1 VKRRR
6 MNPRQR
12 QGLMLVVIA
21 AAGLLGVFLLIA
33 DYVSSVS
40 KQVGAKISVV
50 TLVSPLSPYEPVQP
64 NMLGEISVP
73 QKWAP
78 RNAVTDP
85 DQLIGLVSQTP
96 LSAGTELQQ
105 GMLAPGPSL
114 AQGQRAMSIIVDA
127 GSGVGLQIQPGDLVD
142 VLAAYQGGGS
152 QGAGLASRN
161 RAEVVV
167 PSARVLTIET
177 PTSGS
182 GGGSGSVPV
191 ILSLTPVQAQEVLY
205 AESFAAKLILTKV
218 APGSAPAA
226 LPPYSPSP

>member
-1 VKRRR
+1 

-50 TLVSPLSPYEPVQP
+50 TLVSPLGPYQAVQP

-78 RNAVTDP
+78 RDAVTDP
-85 DQLIGLVSQTP
+85 DQLIGLVSQVP

-105 GMLAPGPSL
+105 GMLTPAPAL
-114 AQGQRAMSIIVDA
+114 AQGQRAMSLMIDA

-142 VLAAYQGGGS
+142 VLAAYQGSS
-152 QGAGLASRN
+152 QGAGTLARN

-167 PSARVLTIET
+167 PSVRVLTIET
-177 PTSGS
+177 PTGS
-182 GGGSGSVPV
+182 EGGSGSVPV
-191 ILSLTPVQAQEVLY
+191 ILSVTPVQAQEVLY
-205 AESFAAKLILTKV
+205 AQTFSSKLILTKV
-218 APGSAPAA
+218 SPGSAPDAP
-226 LPPYSPSP
+226 PPYSPSP

>member
-1 VKRRR
+1 MKRRR

-40 KQVGAKISVV
+40 KQVGAKITVV
-50 TLVSPLSPYEPVQP
+50 TLVSSLSPYQPVQP

-78 RNAVTDP
+78 RDAVTDP
-85 DQLIGLVSQTP
+85 DQLVGLVSQVA

-105 GMLAPGPSL
+105 GMLEPAPGLS
-114 AQGQRAMSIIVDA
+114 QGQRAMSVMVDA
-127 GSGVGLQIQPGDLVD
+127 GSGVGLQIQSGDLVD
-142 VLAAYQGGGS
+142 VLAAYQGS
-152 QGAGLASRN
+152 TQASGALAHN

-167 PSARVLTIET
+167 PSVRVLSIELPT
-177 PTSGS
+177 GGSSTSG
-182 GGGSGSVPV
+182 GSVPV
-191 ILSLTPVQAQEVLY
+191 LLSLTPLQAQEVLY
-205 AESFAAKLILTKV
+205 AESFASKLILTKV

-226 LPPYSPSP
+226 PPPYSPSQ

>member
-1 VKRRR
+1 

-40 KQVGAKISVV
+40 KQVGAKITVV
-50 TLVSPLSPYEPVQP
+50 TLVSPLTPYEPVQP

-78 RNAVTDP
+78 HNAVTDP
-85 DQLIGLVSQTP
+85 DQLIGLVSQVP

-105 GMLAPGPSL
+105 GMLSPGPSL
-114 AQGQRAMSIIVDA
+114 AQGQRAMSLMIDA

-142 VLAAYQGGGS
+142 VLATYPASPQS
-152 QGAGLASRN
+152 SGALAHN

-167 PSARVLTIET
+167 PSVRVLTIET
-177 PTSGS
+177 AAGG

-191 ILSLTPVQAQEVLY
+191 ILSLTPLQAQQVLY
-205 AESFAAKLILTKV
+205 AESFASKLILTKV

-226 LPPYSPSP
+226 PPPYSPSQ